1 MLEALCVLGVSDY
14 ITAQKMILSALDR
27 VRVCKERIVR
37 ERNGVVLSQIP
48 DEIHGPMS
56 GIAVDFPVTATATTT
71 VTAATT
77 ATTTAAH
84 SVSPSNQNRS
94 ENHNHSHNTIDYDH
108 LSRCEW
114 VLCYHSAICLYSTGR
129 YGSAIKVSTYT
140 FVIHYDW
147 FLHMLS
153 YYVLIYS
160 I

>member
-1 MLEALCVLGVSDY
+1 MLGVSDY

-56 GIAVDFPVTATATTT
+56 GIAVDYPVTATATTT
-71 VTAATT
+71 VTAATTANTTT

-129 YGSAIKVSTYT
+129 YGSAIKVSTYNT
-140 FVIHYDW
+140 IRF
-147 FLHMLS
+147 
-153 YYVLIYS
+153 YVYFFIFCLDI
-160 I
+160 